1 MCCDFFLKYFTE
13 YEVIDDDDY
22 DDINYFDE
30 AINILSKNERGLVIH
45 RTSCGMIT
53 FSERF
58 PRWYGSLSD
67 PLFTF
72 INELEIVQA
81 TCEIKQLF
89 FMGKLPKEKHHRF
102 YVLIKDYY
110 SK

>member
-58 PRWYGSLSD
+58 PRWYLWGNYLRKN
-67 PLFTF
+67 
-72 INELEIVQA
+72 IIG
-81 TCEIKQLF
+81 
-89 FMGKLPKEKHHRF
+89 FMFL
-102 YVLIKDYY
+102 
-110 SK
+110 